1 MTNAVQFGRQPP
13 KAPAGNFRE
22 VHFPQLALLDKGTQE
37 GFLSRILHAEGG
49 SARGLPRTIY
59 FQKGQDAGHM
69 GSVAIGSLHEVTLDP
84 DAGVM
89 SGKGWLADVPEA
101 HDALP
106 FIISKALFHNSV
118 DLAEVKVRE
127 ELEGKWMDDDFK
139 VNLHFDQWKLAA
151 TTFVGKP
158 AFPDAHGIVMDEITA
173 ALESTDPVEVW
184 SPLTKIRILVT
195 EDPDAEILASATG
208 LPSWDYFFRPE
219 TNPQKIVVT
228 DKNAAG
234 YWEVYGHLGMWES
247 CHDGVEG
254 MCLRIP
260 RPQDNYASFN
270 KAGVLTDK
278 GQVETGPIA
287 LFGGH
292 IPLAKAFD
300 DPANAW
306 ADVRIIPGVHGPW
319 ISGIVRPGTDEDKI
333 YAARA
338 SRISGHWKGGR
349 LKAIVSCNAE
359 GYDVPGSG
367 FSINSKG
374 FVDELVASYCGPEP
388 EPKTPIILQGHPE
401 VLDSIRQALTT
412 TTSASMTVI
421 DLSNTTQPEVTVDHE
436 EDGIPEN
443 EDFEMEK
450 QRLMLELELEDE

>member
-1 MTNAVQFGRQPP
+1 
-13 KAPAGNFRE
+13 
-22 VHFPQLALLDKGTQE
+22 
-37 GFLSRILHAEGG
+37 
-49 SARGLPRTIY
+49 
-59 FQKGQDAGHM
+59 
-69 GSVAIGSLHEVTLDP
+69 
-84 DAGVM
+84 
-89 SGKGWLADVPEA
+89 
-101 HDALP
+101 
-106 FIISKALFHNSV
+106 
-118 DLAEVKVRE
+118 
-127 ELEGKWMDDDFK
+127 
-139 VNLHFDQWKLAA
+139 
-151 TTFVGKP
+151 
-158 AFPDAHGIVMDEITA
+158 MDEITA
-173 ALESTDPVEVW
+173 ALESNDPVEVW

-228 DKNAAG
+228 DKNEAG

-292 IPLAKAFD
+292 VPLAKAFD

-319 ISGIVRPGTDEDKI
+319 ISGIVRPGTPEDKI

-374 FVDELVASYCGPEP
+374 LVDELVASYCGPET
-388 EPKTPIILQGHPE
+388 EPKTPIILQGNPG

-421 DLSNTTQPEVTVDHE
+421 DLSNTTQPEITVDHE

-443 EDFEMEK
+443 EDFELEK
-450 QRLMLELELEDE
+450 QKLILELELEDE